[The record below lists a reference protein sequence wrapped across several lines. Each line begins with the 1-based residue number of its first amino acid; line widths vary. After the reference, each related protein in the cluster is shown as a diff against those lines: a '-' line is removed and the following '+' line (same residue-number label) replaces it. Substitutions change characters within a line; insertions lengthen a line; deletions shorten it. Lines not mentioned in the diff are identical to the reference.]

1 MTHVLR
7 GTVEA
12 IVAVALV
19 AIAVY
24 LWRRQRRLT
33 IERGELIERERLA
46 RQALEQAHRDIET
59 LLNTVSHDLKGP
71 LFTFTGYLDLLRLE
85 AAEGLGE
92 LAALPVPTPGAR
104 PAWHLYVVRHE
115 RPDELSAALAAV
127 GVGSRGYYRRP
138 IHRQS
143 WSWWRNTPTRTC
155 GISPVVA

>member
-33 IERGELIERERLA
+33 IERGELIERERVA

-71 LFTFTGYLDLLRLE
+71 LFTFTGYLDLLKLE

-92 LAALPVPTPGAR
+92 AASYIDRMTATAEHMQDLINGLVAPSTAGR
-104 PAWHLYVVRHE
+104 PAPE
-115 RPDELSAALAAV
+115 RETV
-127 GVGSRGYYRRP
+127 
-138 IHRQS
+138 
-143 WSWWRNTPTRTC
+143 
-155 GISPVVA
+155 